1 MDDDRKK
8 AIRNV
13 AIIVVLAL
21 AVWQLPQGATAGRT
35 ISNLLSVILLAGL
48 AFFGYR
54 MYMENR
60 TTLFDL
66 PDKLRVLL
74 YGSVTLMVFSLVA
87 TSRMW
92 NSGGAFVLIW
102 FALIGIA
109 VYGFATVLRAYREY

>member
-60 TTLFDL
+60 TTLLDL

-74 YGSVTLMVFSLVA
+74 YGSVTLMVFALVA

>member
-60 TTLFDL
+60 TTLLDL

>member
-1 MDDDRKK
+1 VDEDRKK

-13 AIIVVLAL
+13 AIILVLAL
-21 AVWQLPQGATAGRT
+21 AVWRLPQGALAGNT

-48 AFFGYR
+48 AFFAYR

-60 TTLFDL
+60 TALFDL
-66 PDKLRVLL
+66 PERLRIIL
-74 YGSVTLMVFSLVA
+74 YGSVALLIITLVA

-92 NSGGAFVLIW
+92 NESGAFILIW

>member
-1 MDDDRKK
+1 MGPDRNKHL
-8 AIRNV
+8 RNI
-13 AIIVVLAL
+13 AIILLL
-21 AVWQLPQGATAGRT
+21 AVAVWKLPGGGTASRT
-35 ISNLLSVILLAGL
+35 IENIFAVLFVAGM

-66 PDKLRVLL
+66 PDRLRVLL
-74 YGSVTLMVFSLVA
+74 YGSVTLMIFALVA

-92 NSGGAFVLIW
+92 NSGGAFVLLW